1 MKKSYLKLYIF
12 ELLIFIFF
20 IINSFVSS
28 ILKNYSTII
37 FLIILLVLF
46 KLIFG
51 FEKDRHRY
59 TKDLIFDIIIF
70 LLIYFLC
77 YYLFGII
84 IGFAKTGNYYSL
96 YGLKNFIIPTVL
108 IILLKEYLRYMVVVK
123 SDNNKILLVI
133 TCVLFSFLDVTTALS
148 QVNFNNYYNVFVFV
162 ALSLLPAISN
172 NILCTYIALK
182 SGYKPNI
189 LYLLVMN
196 LYGYLLPIV
205 PNPNEYIKSIIELI
219 IPILLLW
226 RITVFFNKEKDEII
240 RRDYKKKNEF
250 LLILPTLVI
259 IVIVYFICG
268 YFKYYALAIA
278 TGSMEPNIKKG
289 DVVIVEKVDKIYND
303 IKVGDVIA
311 FKHNNIVIVHRVI
324 KKINSKDGYYFYTK
338 GDANSNA
345 DDYKISEEMIVG
357 IVNIK
362 IPFIG
367 YPTVL
372 LSEL

>member
-1 MKKSYLKLYIF
+1 M
-12 ELLIFIFF
+12 
-20 IINSFVSS
+20 
-28 ILKNYSTII
+28 
-37 FLIILLVLF
+37 IILLVLF
-46 KLIFG
+46 KFIFG

-59 TKDLIFDIIIF
+59 TKDLIFEIIIF
-70 LLIYFLC
+70 LLIYFLG

-133 TCVLFSFLDVTTALS
+133 TCILFSFLDVTTALS
-148 QVNFNNYYNVFVFV
+148 QVNFNNYYNVFIFI

-226 RITVFFNKEKDEII
+226 RITVFFNKEKDEIV

-259 IVIVYFICG
+259 IVIVYFTCG

-324 KKINSKDGYYFYTK
+324 KKINSKYGYYFYTK